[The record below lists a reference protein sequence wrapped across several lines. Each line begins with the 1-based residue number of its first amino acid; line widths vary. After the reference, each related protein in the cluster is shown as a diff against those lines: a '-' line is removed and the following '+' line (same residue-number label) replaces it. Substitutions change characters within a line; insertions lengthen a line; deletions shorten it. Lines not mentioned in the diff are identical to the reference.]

1 MSARIIFITG
11 TDTGVGKT
19 VLTGLL
25 LCHLRQNG
33 CHALAMKPF
42 CCGSPADV
50 GLLHRLQ
57 NGDLTPDEINP
68 FYFPE
73 PLAPFVAGGMQ
84 GRSIRLQT
92 VVDGIRRLAS
102 RDELRARRAPRPQ
115 LHRRLRPI
123 TDHQS
128 PITDHCLLI
137 EGAGGLL
144 TPLGPGYSAADL
156 ILALNCG
163 VIVASRNRLGTLN
176 HTLLNVRAL
185 QQAGIQCLKVVLL
198 DRRRTDSSSASN
210 PKILAQL
217 LAPIPVLAIPFLGS
231 HPCQGVALKKK
242 SKKLKKTLA
251 RLLA

>member
-1 MSARIIFITG
+1 MSASIIFITG

-25 LCHLRQNG
+25 LCHLRQKG
-33 CHALAMKPF
+33 CYALATKPF
-42 CCGSPADV
+42 CCGSRSDV

-57 NGDLTPDEINP
+57 YGELTPDEINP

-73 PLAPFVAGGMQ
+73 PLAPFVAGRKQ

-92 VVDGIRRLAS
+92 VLDGIRRLAS
-102 RDELRARRAPRPQ
+102 RYELPSQRAPRPK

-123 TDHQS
+123 TNHQT
-128 PITDHCLLI
+128 PLRDRCLLI
-137 EGAGGLL
+137 EGAGGLF

-156 ILALNCG
+156 IAALNCG
-163 VIVASRNRLGTLN
+163 VIVASLNRLGTLN
-176 HTLLNVRAL
+176 HTLLTVRAL

-198 DRRRTDSSSASN
+198 NRRQTDSSSASN
-210 PKILAQL
+210 RKILAQL
-217 LAPIPVLAIPFLGS
+217 LTRAPVLAVPFLGS
-231 HPCQGVALKKK
+231 RLCQGGALKKK